1 MELFYLLANIS
12 SLVNVKWYLGVPL
25 NDTSDLRLEIAEY
38 GQAII
43 GDNLIG
49 LQIGNEPDLYLRY
62 GSVHTVIQSEYR
74 SAIP

>member
-12 SLVNVKWYLGVPL
+12 SLVNIKWYLGVPL

-62 GSVHTVIQSEYR
+62 GSFHTVIQSEYR